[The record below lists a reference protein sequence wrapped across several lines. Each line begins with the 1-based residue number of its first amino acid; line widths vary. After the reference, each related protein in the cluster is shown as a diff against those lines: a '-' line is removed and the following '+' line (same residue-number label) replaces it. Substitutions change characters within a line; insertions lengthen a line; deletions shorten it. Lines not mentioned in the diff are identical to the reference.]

1 MSPNALRIV
10 KLIARKL
17 AQLVVVL
24 LCVTFFTFLLIRFMP
39 GLTRIYFKDTFPGMI
54 FDQIGIARPAVQDK
68 QGFADD
74 VTKERI
80 PDFDG
85 DRLFYFVYET
95 GNGKA
100 SKQSEEWLAE
110 PLWQNLPV
118 VKAGKAV
125 AVDDAVWN
133 TAGGVIAANLLLDD
147 IARVYGV
154 TLAK

>member
-1 MSPNALRIV
+1 
-10 KLIARKL
+10 
-17 AQLVVVL
+17 
-24 LCVTFFTFLLIRFMP
+24 
-39 GLTRIYFKDTFPGMI
+39 MI
-54 FDQIGIARPAVQDK
+54 FSQIGIQRPAVQDK
-68 QGFADD
+68 PGFADD

-80 PDFDG
+80 PEFDG
-85 DRLFYFVYET
+85 DHLFYFVYET

-100 SKQSEEWLAE
+100 SKQSEEWLSE

-154 TLAK
+154 TPTK